1 MASYSSTNQT
11 IVVPNVNVNS
21 VGDTPVFV
29 PFGKFQLEI
38 FKVTNA
44 SVDLST
50 TSATLGCYTAP
61 AAGGTALVTPAT
73 GVLTPLSAA
82 TKINSATVAS
92 TDANTPTTV
101 NNTLRQIYIRCGVAH
116 GSAATVTV
124 IIKLL
129 RIP

>member
-1 MASYSSTNQT
+1 MASYSTTNAC
-11 IVVPNVNVNS
+11 IVTQNVNVNS
-21 VGDTPVFV
+21 VGDTPIFV
-29 PFGKFQLEI
+29 PFGKFQVEI

-44 SVDLST
+44 SVDLSAT
-50 TSATLGCYTAP
+50 TATLGLYTAA

-73 GVLTPLSAA
+73 GVLTPLSTAN
-82 TKINSATVAS
+82 KINSATIAS
-92 TDANTPTTV
+92 TDAATGTVV